1 MSNSN
6 LLFRIH
12 NKTILSEIL
21 NNISFEKLIRISYKN
36 KKLQQF
42 LNLTLETYKTLSQN
56 KHLVSSMCLLF
67 DVNVSLRENPS
78 VIINK
83 YIKIP
88 FLGYKHI
95 KVLNEQDV
103 QFFCPINTNENSFL
117 LCGNLQTNYVK
128 INFEKNEV
136 NVIEIKNEKGQSIL
150 NSVYPI
156 QMIDSI
162 YIFNSKNQ
170 IYAIDFSKDNY
181 IGKVIYETSDN
192 LDFLSITKMSNHN
205 FLVANE
211 KGDCIYF
218 EFEPINLNAKKKR
231 EINNKAIFSFIKLTE
246 NIIITYS
253 GNTIFTMNVEKENII
268 NQKIEHIKEIFAFTL
283 TKNEDFICSGS
294 LDGTLIIW
302 SIKNNGEFNLIKKF
316 DNLQSKSIFEILPLK
331 NNDIC
336 VYGQEE
342 KLNIISMKNQ
352 NILFNLTGIESS
364 VASLFELNDGR
375 IFVCTYDSKITIF
388 NRLNGNIDIILFN
401 LFSIPK
407 YFFQCENYALFV
419 VKFNGDVDVL
429 GLSNYQDI
437 NNNITFSEN
446 IIQFDIDE
454 RF

>member
-136 NVIEIKNEKGQSIL
+136 NFIEIKNEKGQSIL

-156 QMIDSI
+156 QMNDSI
-162 YIFNSKNQ
+162 HIFNSKNQ

-218 EFEPINLNAKKKR
+218 ELEPINLKAKKK
-231 EINNKAIFSFIKLTE
+231 K
-246 NIIITYS
+246 
-253 GNTIFTMNVEKENII
+253 EK
-268 NQKIEHIKEIFAFTL
+268 
-283 TKNEDFICSGS
+283 
-294 LDGTLIIW
+294 
-302 SIKNNGEFNLIKKF
+302 
-316 DNLQSKSIFEILPLK
+316 
-331 NNDIC
+331 
-336 VYGQEE
+336 
-342 KLNIISMKNQ
+342 
-352 NILFNLTGIESS
+352 
-364 VASLFELNDGR
+364 
-375 IFVCTYDSKITIF
+375 
-388 NRLNGNIDIILFN
+388 
-401 LFSIPK
+401 
-407 YFFQCENYALFV
+407 
-419 VKFNGDVDVL
+419 
-429 GLSNYQDI
+429 
-437 NNNITFSEN
+437 
-446 IIQFDIDE
+446 
-454 RF
+454 